1 MDANTDQKI
10 TRRDTAESENASTI
24 ILDPHKPCIAG
35 LKGKIAENEMSWEAD
50 MTLNMTY
57 ALHSNNGF

>member
-24 ILDPHKPCIAG
+24 IWDPHKPCIAG

>member
-24 ILDPHKPCIAG
+24 IWDPHKLYFAR

-50 MTLNMTY
+50 MTLNMIY
-57 ALHSNNGF
+57 APHSNNGF